1 MELFAINCKF
11 YYVNVIS
18 TNNSG
23 CGFFKVYKV
32 QLIFILVLHFSVFY
46 VSYVF

>member
-23 CGFFKVYKV
+23 CGLFKIYEV
-32 QLIFILVLHFSVFY
+32 
-46 VSYVF
+46 

>member
-1 MELFAINCKF
+1 MELSAINCKF

-23 CGFFKVYKV
+23 CGLFKVYEV
-32 QLIFILVLHFSVFY
+32 WLILVN
-46 VSYVF
+46 VSLKF